1 MNIFGTAGMVFLIVL
16 NITFVLLGLGLIIA
30 GGMLREKSETV
41 NDKVLPLLNEIG
53 IGPGF
58 TMGDLLEAIAILVI
72 IIGIIAFTLSAIGGF
87 GACCKNRVLLIIYGV
102 GVILIGAAEIFVLK
116 AWTDLKKELNETI
129 KSTLLKLLNDYEGN
143 TDDILTIAWNFVF
156 LLFDCCGVNTQ
167 SSVDDF
173 STSTWASTTR
183 GNDVIPGWCC
193 KEATID
199 TASSLYGTNCTIT
212 PTSSNSY
219 IETGCYTAIEKI
231 LTTYSSTFI
240 SICTIILL
248 VEIVAVICAVVMVIQ
263 ITNDV
268 TSNRNRE
275 GIVLHT
281 INKTSPDV

>member
-16 NITFVLLGLGLIIA
+16 NITFVILGLGLIIA

-72 IIGIIAFTLSAIGGF
+72 IIGIIAFTLSTIGGF
-87 GACCKNRVLLIIYGV
+87 GACCKNRVLLIIYGI
-102 GVILIGAAEIFVLK
+102 GVVLIGAAEIFVLK

-129 KSTLLKLLNDYEGN
+129 KSTLLKLLKDYEGN
-143 TDDILTIAWNFVF
+143 TEDILTIAWNFVF

-173 STSTWASTTR
+173 STTTWASTTR
-183 GNDVIPGWCC
+183 GTDVIPGWCC
-193 KEATID
+193 KEAKID

-219 IETGCYTAIEKI
+219 YETGCYTAIEKI
-231 LTTYSSTFI
+231 LTTYSTTFI
-240 SICTIILL
+240 SICTLILL
-248 VEIVAVICAVVMVIQ
+248 VEILAVISAVVMVIQ
-263 ITNDV
+263 ISNDV
-268 TSNRNRE
+268 NSNRHRE
-275 GIVLHT
+275 GIVLHN
-281 INKTSPDV
+281 INKTSPTV

>member
-16 NITFVLLGLGLIIA
+16 NITFVILGLGLIIA

-87 GACCKNRVLLIIYGV
+87 GACCKNRILLIIYGI

-116 AWTDLKKELNETI
+116 AWTDLKRELNETI

-156 LLFDCCGVNTQ
+156 ILFDCCGVNTQ

-173 STSTWASTTR
+173 TTTTWASTTR
-183 GNDVIPGWCC
+183 GTDVIPGWCC

-212 PTSSNSY
+212 PTTSNSY
-219 IETGCYTAIEKI
+219 IGTGCYTAIEKI

-248 VEIVAVICAVVMVIQ
+248 VEIIAVICAIVMVIQ

-275 GIVLHT
+275 GMVLHS
-281 INKTSPDV
+281 INKTSPNV

>member
-173 STSTWASTTR
+173 STSTWASATR
-183 GNDVIPGWCC
+183 GTDVIPGWCC